1 MRVTYYRPTMPQV
14 SAAIPVST
22 KREARLMITSALRRG
37 TTRGIL
43 MATAAVGVAALL
55 TACASGTPTPT
66 TEPTQDAP
74 TTAVDPHSPEL
85 ASIKVTGIKGPGV
98 VPLIVAADKFSEQ
111 YGLTIEYV
119 PADNSG
125 VAITQVVSG
134 DVASANASYFG
145 VIDAIAQGLPLVVA
159 AEGWASTPETGFLMA
174 RAGSGIEE
182 LADLTGKTVN
192 VISLTSS
199 HAIKLRDSMVAE
211 GLDPDEV
218 NWVELPYSEV
228 AAAFEQGTIDA
239 SSAVGPTL
247 AAVRGAGATPVF
259 DYGSGSY
266 AGMAESGWITS
277 TTFVAQNPN
286 TIAAFQC
293 AIFAA
298 QGALN
303 TDRALY
309 EEYFQ
314 SFLGAPEAAAKAD
327 VMLDFQTTNRIDAL
341 NRNVEVYEA
350 SGLLG
355 QSIDFADHT
364 LAAPTNC

>member
-1 MRVTYYRPTMPQV
+1 
-14 SAAIPVST
+14 
-22 KREARLMITSALRRG
+22 MITSALRRG
-37 TTRGIL
+37 RTRGIIA
-43 MATAAVGVAALL
+43 ATAAVGVAALL
-55 TACASGTPTPT
+55 TACSGGAAPAPTN
-66 TEPTQDAP
+66 EPTQDGTA
-74 TTAVDPHSPEL
+74 AVDPHAPEL
-85 ASIKVTGIKGPGV
+85 ASVKITGIKGPGLI
-98 VPLIVAADKFSEQ
+98 PLIVAADKFSEQ
-111 YGLTIEYV
+111 YGLTIEFV

-145 VIDAIAQGLPLVVA
+145 VIDAIGQGLPLVVV
-159 AEGWASTPETGFLMA
+159 AEGWASTPETGYLMA
-174 RAGSGIEE
+174 RAGSGIED
-182 LADLTGKTVN
+182 LAGLAGKTVN

-199 HAIKLRDSMVAE
+199 HAIKLRDSMIAE
-211 GLDPDEV
+211 GLDPDSV

-247 AAVRGAGATPVF
+247 AAVLGAGATPVF
-259 DYGSGSY
+259 DYGAGAY
-266 AGMAESGWITS
+266 EGMAESGWISS
-277 TTFVAQNPN
+277 TDFVAKNPN

-293 AIFAA
+293 SIFAA
-298 QGALN
+298 QGALHE
-303 TDRALY
+303 DRALY

-327 VMLDFQTTNRIDAL
+327 VMVNFQTTNRIDAL

-350 SGLLG
+350 SGLLS

-364 LAAPTNC
+364 LAAPDNC